1 MVSVLQV
8 DADLARPD
16 LCRASLTTR
25 CLLPI
30 LMPGF
35 LFAWQTRCR
44 KSASEQRI
52 GAEISS
58 PGGSVLFKKSIVLTL
73 LCLSRAWATPIIA
86 ATSGIGSQIVTFDEL
101 GSLTVD
107 QPINNQF
114 SAFGVSVSSPSGVF
128 ANSQGGSGLFDGSNG
143 FNGNYIGN
151 FQWNSSSIID
161 APDPNFVTFQFAS
174 TVSAAT
180 LAVLSNLG
188 ASATFS
194 SFSGATLVETFTIPL
209 VSGAGNFYGF
219 QNSAFDRIVI
229 RQDQG
234 TAQNNDAVY
243 DNVSFSPLATG
254 APELSLPGAGL
265 ALCWLAG
272 LCLTFSSRSLKTCVS
287 TSSSIV

>member
-1 MVSVLQV
+1 MEKL
-8 DADLARPD
+8 
-16 LCRASLTTR
+16 R
-25 CLLPI
+25 CLLPV
-30 LMPGF
+30 F
-35 LFAWQTRCR
+35 LLAWQTRCR
-44 KSASEQRI
+44 KSATEQRT
-52 GAEISS
+52 GAGNIFA
-58 PGGSVLFKKSIVLTL
+58 GGFVLFKKSVVLAL

-101 GSLTVD
+101 GTLTVD

-128 ANSQGGSGLFDGSNG
+128 ANSQGASGLFNGSNG

-151 FQWNSSSIID
+151 FQWNSSSVID

-180 LAVLSNLG
+180 LAVISNLG

-209 VSGAGNFYGF
+209 VAGAGNFYGF

-234 TAQNNDAVY
+234 TAQNNDAAY

-254 APELSLPGAGL
+254 APELSLPGASV

-272 LCLTFSSRSLKTCVS
+272 LCLTFSGRRLKTGVS
-287 TSSSIV
+287 ISSSSV